1 MSENTGN
8 VIRQL
13 PDSVANIIAAGEVVQ
28 NPASVL
34 KELVENSIDAGATE
48 VRVVIKDAGRTL
60 IQVIDNGC
68 GMNDIDARLAF
79 ERHATSKIQSASDL
93 MQLHTMGFRGEAL
106 ASIAAVAHVDLIT
119 RREQDELGIKVE
131 IAGSKLINEEPIVA
145 PKGSQFCVKDLFFNT
160 PARRNFLKKDSTEL
174 KNLETEF
181 IRIALAHPDVALTF
195 VHNSQTLY
203 DLKAANLRVRVS
215 AVAGKA
221 MSKYLLPIECDN
233 EIVKLSGFVGT
244 TESAR
249 KTAGNQYF
257 IVNNRFMKSS
267 YFHKAIIEA
276 YRNIIPNDQSPA
288 YYVYMDVDP
297 QTIDVNVHPQKTE
310 IKFEND
316 SEVWRI
322 LNATVKECLGKNNIM
337 PTIDFEV
344 DSNIALNIPAKGEYN
359 MDQIADLL
367 SLDPSRR
374 IDIYNPFDNESDS
387 KYKSVPFTYDRG
399 EGCTAPVQ
407 TYTSKLG
414 QGSSYT
420 GGGSYSSSYSHIPQ
434 PSTRG
439 WETLYEGLEKQR
451 EEPVQQTLDINV
463 STIESGLNST
473 ILPSERFYQYK
484 GRYIVVQVQDGLML
498 IDQRRAHER
507 IQYDT
512 ISGMISS
519 GHAASQP
526 LMFPEYIAIG
536 AEDAC
541 IVEELSSELS
551 RVGLEVEY
559 LAEEGNLKIT
569 AIPAIFEVDQARSFI
584 EQLIYDCQNGEIDIQ
599 AGIQEYVCT
608 AVAAQSAMPYGKML
622 TNEEMSSLYDRLFSS
637 ASPAMTP
644 RGKRIFALLDDNTLN
659 SMFA

>member
-48 VRVVIKDAGRTL
+48 VRVVLKDAGRTL
-60 IQVIDNGC
+60 IQVIDDGC

-79 ERHATSKIQSASDL
+79 ERHATSKIKEATDL

-131 IAGSKLINEEPIVA
+131 IAGSKIINEEPVVA

-181 IRIALAHPDVALTF
+181 IRIALAHPDVSLVF
-195 VHNSQTLY
+195 MHNTQTLY
-203 DLKAANLRVRVS
+203 DLKASNLRVRVS
-215 AVAGKA
+215 AIAGKA
-221 MSKYLLPIECDN
+221 MSKYLLPVECDN
-233 EIVKLSGFVGT
+233 EIVRLRGFIGT

-276 YRNIIPNDQSPA
+276 YRNIIPADQSPA
-288 YYVYMDVDP
+288 YYIYMDVDP

-322 LNATVKECLGKNNIM
+322 LNAAVRECLGKNNIM
-337 PTIDFEV
+337 PTIDF
-344 DSNIALNIPAKGEYN
+344 DADNSIQMNIPVKGEYN
-359 MDQIADLL
+359 LDQISNII
-367 SLDPSRR
+367 SLDPSKR
-374 IDIYNPFDNESDS
+374 IDIYNPFEAESDS

-399 EGCTAPVQ
+399 EGCTNPVQ

-414 QGSSYT
+414 QGSS
-420 GGGSYSSSYSHIPQ
+420 SSSYYSQYSSKVPQ
-434 PSTRG
+434 PSAKG
-439 WETLYEGLEKQR
+439 WESLYEGLETQR
-451 EEPVQQTLDINV
+451 EESIQQTLDLSV
-463 STIESGLNST
+463 SSISSDNSSSV
-473 ILPSERFYQYK
+473 PQAERFYQYK
-484 GRYIVVQVQDGLML
+484 GKYIVTQVKSGLMV
-498 IDQRRAHER
+498 IDQHRAHER

-512 ISGMISS
+512 ISRMVKS
-519 GHAASQP
+519 GTAASQQ
-526 LMFPEYIAIG
+526 LMFPEILPVG

-541 IVEELSSELS
+541 IVEELTAELLQ
-551 RVGLEVEY
+551 VGLDVKY
-559 LAEEGNLKIT
+559 NSQDGTLVIS
-569 AIPAIFEVDQARSFI
+569 AIPAVFEVEQSRSFI
-584 EQLIYDCQNGEIDIQ
+584 EQLIYDCRSGEVNIE
-599 AGIQEYVCT
+599 AGICDYVCT
-608 AVAAQSAMPYGKML
+608 EVAAQSAMPYGRML
-622 TNEEMSSLYDRLFSS
+622 TVEEMSSIYDRLFSS
-637 ASPAMTP
+637 TAPAMTP
-644 RGKRIFALLDDNTLN
+644 RGKRVYTLLDDNTLS